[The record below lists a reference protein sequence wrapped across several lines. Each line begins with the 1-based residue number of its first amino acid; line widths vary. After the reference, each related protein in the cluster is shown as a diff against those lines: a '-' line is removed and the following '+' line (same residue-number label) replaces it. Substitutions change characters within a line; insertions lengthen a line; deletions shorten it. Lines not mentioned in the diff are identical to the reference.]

1 MPEIETPPAPVAPPA
16 AAPPAPPTDWRAG
29 LPEELRAEKTLEG
42 FKDIGSL
49 AKSYVETK
57 RFIGEKLPEGV
68 SGEEVHAYL
77 RDAIRVPKP
86 DAPAEEWAAVF
97 SKLGRPESPDK
108 YAVKEQT
115 FPPELGITVD
125 PEGQKAFLGV
135 AHAAGLTTAQVQ
147 KVLDWYGQYTIGQVD
162 GQVRQTGEAR
172 KTAEAALK
180 QEWGSA
186 YQRNTG
192 LARAT
197 VATLFGRDPELAAAI
212 EDAGNNVALVKGL
225 VRIGEILHERG
236 EIRGDEVSAGRT
248 VTEIQAE
255 IDRIKAT
262 PNVEND
268 PTAGDR
274 ILNLTRELLAARDRK

>member
-1 MPEIETPPAPVAPPA
+1 MPETETTA
-16 AAPPAPPTDWRAG
+16 AATAATTAVVAAAPTDWRAG
-29 LPEELRAEKTLEG
+29 LPDDLRAEKSLET
-42 FKDIGSL
+42 FKGADWAEVGPTL
-49 AKSYVETK
+49 AKSFVETK
-57 RFIGEKLPEGV
+57 RLVGSALKLP
-68 SGEEVHAYL
+68 GE
-77 RDAIRVPKP
+77 DAKP
-86 DAPAEEWAAVF
+86 GDWDAFYTA
-97 SKLGRPESPDK
+97 LGRPESPDK

>member
-1 MPEIETPPAPVAPPA
+1 MPEPETIPAPPPAPV
-16 AAPPAPPTDWRAG
+16 PPTDWRAG
-29 LPEELRAEKTLEG
+29 LPEDLRAEKSLET
-42 FKDIGSL
+42 FKGADWAEVGPVL
-49 AKSYVETK
+49 AKSFVETK
-57 RFIGEKLPEGV
+57 RLVGSAVK
-68 SGEEVHAYL
+68 
-77 RDAIRVPKP
+77 VPAA
-86 DAPAEEWAAVF
+86 DAPPEEWAAF
-97 SKLGRPESPDK
+97 YTAAGRPESPDK
-108 YAVKEQT
+108 YAVKDQV

-162 GQVRQTGEAR
+162 GQARQTGEAR

-197 VATLFGRDPELAAAI
+197 VSTLFGRDPELAAAV
-212 EDAGNNVALVKGL
+212 EDMGNNVAFVKGL

-236 EIRGDEVSAGRT
+236 EIRGDEVSGGRT
-248 VTEIQAE
+248 VSEIQAD
-255 IDRIKAT
+255 IDRIRAT
-262 PNVEND
+262 PNIEND
-268 PTAGDR
+268 ATAADR
-274 ILNLTRELLAARDRK
+274 ILNLTRELLSVRDRK